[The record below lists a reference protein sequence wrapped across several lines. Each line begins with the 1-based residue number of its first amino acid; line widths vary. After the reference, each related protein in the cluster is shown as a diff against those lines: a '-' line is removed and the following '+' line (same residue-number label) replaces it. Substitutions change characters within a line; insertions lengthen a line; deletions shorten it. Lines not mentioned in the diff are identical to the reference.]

1 MIPYWG
7 PLSEQTQPMPHPT
20 PRRAD
25 FTVPRPRPPT
35 LALYFIGRVID
46 VWSLCQSFITERSSF
61 KGGSMFWMM
70 DEQGSL
76 SGKLHCNCSCIW
88 HAGYERR
95 FEWTFMAKGCSRI
108 THALVCTYTSPT
120 WTFSAQFQTNQ
131 MGREALEGLRVSPK
145 PAASQPAGKST
156 NRLFPIPLHIVVLHS
171 FIYYLRKSTNFLRY
185 FISLIPLDST

>member
-108 THALVCTYTSPT
+108 THVLVCTCSTLPQHELFPLNIKLTKWEEKRWRDCVYPQSQQP
-120 WTFSAQFQTNQ
+120 
-131 MGREALEGLRVSPK
+131 
-145 PAASQPAGKST
+145 ASQQENQQT
-156 NRLFPIPLHIVVLHS
+156 DYFPS
-171 FIYYLRKSTNFLRY
+171 RY
-185 FISLIPLDST
+185 I